1 MFPNPQDALPLP
13 LRPNLEQYKKLAKD
27 LVHACKSG
35 EPDAMR
41 TWTDRWVHTLTRLSK
56 LTITPELPV
65 RIERWIDQLDE
76 FALRRLKPSGADHCV
91 LSEAQF
97 VIAQAHG
104 FESWPQFAKHVEGLS
119 RISSLVT
126 KFELAADAIVSGD
139 VATIER
145 LLRENSDL
153 IRVRSTREH
162 RATLLHYV
170 SANGVEGYRQKTPKN
185 AARIAEML
193 IRFGAEV
200 DAEAD
205 VYGGGATTLGL
216 VATSVHPERAGVQE
230 ELMRVLLDHG
240 AKIDRPGVAGNRHDA
255 VAGCLANGRAKA
267 AEFLA
272 NHSARL
278 SLDTAAGV
286 GRLDILN
293 SFFGD
298 DGRPKGGATRA
309 QMQQG
314 FLWACQYGRTAVVE
328 NLLEKDAGLLNR
340 ADNEQT
346 ALHCAVIG
354 AHLEIVKLLLAR
366 GASLERKNVY
376 GGTALGQALWS
387 AINGNGGRD
396 YVPII
401 EMLIDA
407 GATIAEGS
415 LTWLAR
421 QAGGSSATKER
432 IGDVLR
438 RHGATS

>member
-27 LVHACKSG
+27 LLNACKSG
-35 EPDAMR
+35 ESQAIRAWAD
-41 TWTDRWVHTLTRLSK
+41 TWVHTLVRLSN

-76 FALRRLKPSGADHCV
+76 FARKKLKPSGANACV

-97 VIAQAHG
+97 VIARAHG
-104 FESWPQFAKHVEGLS
+104 FESWPRFAKHIEGLA
-119 RISSLVT
+119 RTSSPVM

-139 VATIER
+139 TATLER

-153 IRVRSTREH
+153 IRARSTREH

-193 IRFGAEV
+193 IEFGAEV

-230 ELMRVLLDHG
+230 ELMQVLLDHG
-240 AKIDRPGVAGNRHDA
+240 AMIDRPGVARNRHDA
-255 VAGCLANGRAKA
+255 VAGCLANGPGKA

-272 NHSARL
+272 NHGARL
-278 SLDTAAGV
+278 GLDTAAGV
-286 GRLDILN
+286 GRLDLVN
-293 SFFGD
+293 SFFHD
-298 DGRPKGGATRA
+298 DKSLKGSATRA
-309 QMQQG
+309 QMEQG

-328 NLLEKDAGLLNR
+328 SLLEKGAGLLNR

-354 AHLEIVKLLLAR
+354 AHLDIIEVLLAR

-387 AINGNGGRD
+387 AINGDAGSD

-401 EMLIDA
+401 ETLIDA
-407 GATIAEGS
+407 GAEIEKGS
-415 LTWLAR
+415 LAWLAR
-421 QAGGSSATKER
+421 QGGGSLATKER
-432 IGDVLR
+432 IVEVLR
-438 RHGATS
+438 QRGATS

>member
-13 LRPNLEQYKKLAKD
+13 LRPNLEQYKKQAKD
-27 LVHACKSG
+27 LVNACKSG
-35 EPDAMR
+35 ESHAIRAWADP
-41 TWTDRWVHTLTRLSK
+41 WVHTLVRLSK

-65 RIERWIDQLDE
+65 RMERWIDQLDE
-76 FALRRLKPSGADHCV
+76 FAGRKLKPSGADQCV

-97 VIAQAHG
+97 VIARAHG
-104 FESWPQFAKHVEGLS
+104 FESWPRFAKHVEGLT
-119 RISSLVT
+119 RASSPVT
-126 KFELAADAIVSGD
+126 MFELAADAIVSGD
-139 VATIER
+139 AATLER
-145 LLRENSDL
+145 LLRENPEL
-153 IRVRSTREH
+153 IRARSTREH

-170 SANGVEGYRQKTPKN
+170 SANGVESYRQKTPKN
-185 AARIAEML
+185 AAQIAEML
-193 IRFGAEV
+193 IKFGAEV

-216 VATSVHPERAGVQE
+216 VATSVHPERVGVQE

-240 AKIDRPGVAGNRHDA
+240 AEINRP
-255 VAGCLANGRAKA
+255 GCLANGRGKA

-272 NHSARL
+272 NHGARL
-278 SLDTAAGV
+278 GLDTAAGV
-286 GRLDILN
+286 GRLDLLN
-293 SFFGD
+293 SFFHED
-298 DGRPKGGATRA
+298 KSLKGGATRA
-309 QMQQG
+309 QMEQG

-328 NLLEKDAGLLNR
+328 SLLEKDADLLNR
-340 ADNEQT
+340 ADDGQT
-346 ALHCAVIG
+346 AVHCAVIG
-354 AHLEIVKLLLAR
+354 AHLEIVKLLVAR
-366 GASLERKNVY
+366 GASLDRKNVY

-387 AINGNGGRD
+387 AINGDAGSD

-407 GATIAEGS
+407 GAAIEEGS
-415 LTWLAR
+415 LAWLVR